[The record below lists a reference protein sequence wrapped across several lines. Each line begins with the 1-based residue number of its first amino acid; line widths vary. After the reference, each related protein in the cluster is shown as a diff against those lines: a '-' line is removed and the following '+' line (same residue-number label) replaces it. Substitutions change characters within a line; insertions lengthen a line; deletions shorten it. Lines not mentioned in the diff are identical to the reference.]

1 MSMTKPN
8 AEQQVAEVLTKIL
21 DDEKQFVSEKRSDYR
36 ELLFV
41 PAQVSQP
48 EFESSVRG
56 FTRDVSTHGV
66 CLIMPQPF
74 RQGAEAEI
82 NLVGQTSQTSNFA
95 KCCWSSK
102 FGDAYWVSGWRL
114 TEGIP
119 VGRLLKE
126 DRSVESEQRNND
138 RLQAAVPVGIH
149 LPGNTS
155 RVPGF
160 TRNLSESGLCLIS
173 KVETP
178 PNQVA
183 DLEIM
188 RLNGESG
195 RIEGRCMW
203 VKQYGE
209 DYWVS
214 GWQFIR

>member
-8 AEQQVAEVLTKIL
+8 AEQQVDQVLTEII
-21 DDEKQFVSEKRSDYR
+21 DDEKQFLTEKRSDYR
-36 ELLFV
+36 ELLLV
-41 PAQVSQP
+41 PVQVSQP

-56 FTRDVSTHGV
+56 FTRDVSAHGV

-74 RQGAEAEI
+74 RQGVEVQI
-82 NLVGQTSQTSNFA
+82 NLVGKISQVRGFA
-95 KCCWSSK
+95 KCCWSSR
-102 FGDAYWVSGWRL
+102 FGDVYWVSGWQL

-126 DRSVESEQRNND
+126 DHSVEAEQRNSD
-138 RLQAAVPVGIH
+138 RLQAAVPVGIY
-149 LPGNTS
+149 LLGKT
-155 RVPGF
+155 RRIPGF
-160 TRNLSESGLCLIS
+160 TRNLSHAGLSLIS
-173 KVETP
+173 KVETQ

-195 RIEGRCMW
+195 RVEGRCRW

-209 DYWVS
+209 DHWVS
-214 GWQFIR
+214 GWQFTQ